1 MTSAPPQTLKVR
13 TFKTGPYEPFHK
25 MRLPID
31 TSSHEAPTLLIFSA
45 FFKMRSLT
53 FTCAKHTLVKVRK
66 SKCLTRARTMM
77 APLTLSLDPQLSRAR
92 ARGRAGGR
100 LCYLCHSRAKDQA
113 RACRICRLCS
123 LMARLMAI
131 DRRSEKW

>member
-13 TFKTGPYEPFHK
+13 TFKTGPYEPFYK
-25 MRLPID
+25 TRLPID

-45 FFKMRSLT
+45 FSKMRSLN

-66 SKCLTRARTMM
+66 SKCLMRAREDG
-77 APLTLSLDPQLSRAR
+77 PLQPSQSRPASRAR
-92 ARGRAGGR
+92 RCLMRHLRALGR
-100 LCYLCHSRAKDQA
+100 A
-113 RACRICRLCS
+113 RACRLCR